1 MKHICQLTIIFFVL
15 LSGGCTLI
23 NDAPRHTAAEVATI
37 AKSFSPQC
45 RVQVAEQQIG

>member
-23 NDAPRHTAAEVATI
+23 NDTPRHTAEEVATI

-45 RVQVAEQQIG
+45 RVQVAQQQIG